1 MDPKDREELLKR
13 LAGRQGD
20 LKFDR
25 VALRN
30 ERERVLAEIKD
41 LEDENHAMAR
51 QAKDLQLQ
59 LFDRRRAA
67 QRFFQ
72 RSEELKKKDVQFL
85 AKEHNLLH
93 ENRFFESE
101 RDRHE
106 ADYKEVSVK
115 LDANM
120 ATIAAVLRDIA
131 FLRGETEVLMDKTGY
146 LESGVSTRFR
156 DIESLDEKIG
166 DSLHALENL
175 YEKMRSV
182 EKNAKLVY
190 YQKKKGA
197 AGDIP

>member
-1 MDPKDREELLKR
+1 MDPTDREELLKR
-13 LAGRQGD
+13 LAARQGD
-20 LKFDR
+20 LKFDW

-30 ERERVLAEIKD
+30 EKERVLAEVKS

-59 LFDRRRAA
+59 LFDKRRAA

-101 RDRHE
+101 RDGHE
-106 ADYKEVSVK
+106 ADYKEVSAK

-120 ATIAAVLRDIA
+120 ATIAAILRDIT

-156 DIESLDEKIG
+156 DIDSLDEKIS

-175 YEKMRSV
+175 YEKMRYV

-197 AGDIP
+197 VGALP

>member
-1 MDPKDREELLKR
+1 MDPTDREELLKR
-13 LAGRQGD
+13 LAARQGD

-30 ERERVLAEIKD
+30 ERERVLAEVKN

-67 QRFFQ
+67 QRIFQ

-101 RDRHE
+101 RDGHE
-106 ADYKEVSVK
+106 ADYKEVAAK

-120 ATIAAVLRDIA
+120 ATIAAVLRDIT

-146 LESGVSTRFR
+146 LESGVPTRFR
-156 DIESLDEKIG
+156 DIDSLDEKIS

-175 YEKMRSV
+175 YNKMRTV

-197 AGDIP
+197 VGDHP